1 VRSRALKT
9 ALLDAIGMTGLQCSP
24 EFARRAAVRTRM
36 EKSTE
41 QEWQFSAPGL
51 DAARAWLAAQPHEIT
66 DRRLEIQPTL
76 TLTDTYYDSPDWMI
90 FRAGF
95 ALRLRSERA
104 GEDREQSEVTLKS
117 LNASHNGLARRTEF
131 SQRIEGADIHAV
143 IANTH
148 GIGERIRELIGERR
162 LTPLF
167 KANTRRERQ
176 QLLEAGSDLALAE
189 VDLDETSIEAPSGVS
204 QQLKRV
210 EVECINATPAAL
222 EPFVMQFRD
231 AAQLEPVEMSKF
243 RAGLKAAGLHP
254 IGQHEPASLEI
265 SGSQPF
271 SATQFALLSRYFTA
285 VREKEPLVRAGS
297 AVAVHEMRVAARHLD
312 VLLRL
317 FTGYGPRWAAASRGT
332 LRAVMK
338 ALGSVRDCDVQ
349 LDYLRTS
356 SAALAG
362 DDRAAIE
369 PLQERVARQRVQAR
383 ARLLHM
389 LDSSR
394 TRSWIAHWQDHLQL
408 GTASSARARATKTAT
423 VAQELIRSTARKLR
437 KHADRLT
444 GDSTADDFH
453 KVRIRAKRLRYALD
467 AFGSLYGDPAR
478 EYLGALAKLQHV
490 LGEYHDSTVRAGL
503 FTELVTKGRRV
514 PAATSFLVGRLVERE
529 QGEFR
534 ECQRKF
540 SKAYRRI
547 KRRRWREL
555 LAAMREQARAAVKTA
570 GGAGIA

>member
-1 VRSRALKT
+1 VRPSVLKT
-9 ALLDAIGMTGLQCSP
+9 AMLDAIGSTGLQCRR
-24 EFARRAAVRTRM
+24 EFARRAVVRRTM
-36 EKSTE
+36 EKNTE

-66 DRRLEIQPTL
+66 DRRLAIRPTL

-104 GEDREQSEVTLKS
+104 GEDSEQTEVTLKS

-131 SQRIEGADIHAV
+131 SQRIEGGDINAV
-143 IANTH
+143 IAHTN
-148 GIGERIRELIGERR
+148 GIGERIRELIGERP

-222 EPFVMQFRD
+222 EPFVMQLRD

-243 RAGLKAAGLHP
+243 RAGLKAAGLNP
-254 IGQHEPASLEI
+254 IGQLAPASLEI

-271 SATQFALLSRYFTA
+271 AETQFALLRRYFTA
-285 VREKEPLVRAGS
+285 VLEKEPLVRAGS
-297 AVAVHEMRVAARHLD
+297 PAAVHEMRVAARHLD

-332 LRAVMK
+332 LRAIIK
-338 ALGSVRDCDVQ
+338 ALGVVRDSDVQ
-349 LDYLRTS
+349 LDYLRTL

-362 DDRAAIE
+362 DDLTAIE
-369 PLQERVARQRVQAR
+369 PLRKRVAQQRLQAR
-383 ARLLHM
+383 AKLLHM

-394 TRSWIAHWQDHLQL
+394 TQSWIAHWLDHLQL
-408 GTASSARARATKTAT
+408 GTASGARARATNTAT
-423 VAQELIRSTARKLR
+423 VAHELIRSTSRKLR
-437 KHADRLT
+437 KHGDRLT
-444 GDSTADDFH
+444 NDSTADDFH
-453 KVRIRAKRLRYALD
+453 KVRIRAKRLRYAID

-503 FTELVTKGRRV
+503 FAELVTSGRRV
-514 PAATSFLVGRLVERE
+514 PAATSFLVGRLVERD
-529 QGEFR
+529 QRDFR

-555 LAAMREQARAAVKTA
+555 MAAMREQAHAAVKIPGCA
-570 GGAGIA
+570 GVT

>member
-1 VRSRALKT
+1 
-9 ALLDAIGMTGLQCSP
+9 
-24 EFARRAAVRTRM
+24 M

-66 DRRLEIQPTL
+66 DRRLAIQPTL
-76 TLTDTYYDSPDWMI
+76 ELTDTYYDSSDWMI

-95 ALRLRSERA
+95 ALRIRSERA
-104 GEDREQSEVTLKS
+104 GAGEQTEVTLKS
-117 LNASHNGLARRTEF
+117 LSAPQNGLARRTEF
-131 SQRIEGADIHAV
+131 SQRIEGADMNAV
-143 IANTH
+143 VATTT
-148 GIGERIRELIGERR
+148 GIGERIRELIGERP

-189 VDLDETSIEAPSGVS
+189 VDLDETSIEAPSGAS

-222 EPFVMQFRD
+222 EPFVMQLRD

-243 RAGLKAAGLHP
+243 RAGLEAAGLRP
-254 IGQHEPASLEI
+254 GVQLELASLEI
-265 SGSQPF
+265 SASQPF
-271 SATQFALLSRYFTA
+271 AEAQFALLRHYFA
-285 VREKEPLVRAGS
+285 VILAKEPLVRAGS
-297 AVAVHEMRVAARHLD
+297 VVAVHEMRVAARHLD

-317 FTGYGPRWAAASRGT
+317 FSGYGPRWAAASRNA
-332 LRAVMK
+332 LRALIQ
-338 ALGSVRDCDVQ
+338 ALGAVRDCDVQ
-349 LDYLRTS
+349 LEHLHAS
-356 SAALAG
+356 SAALIAA
-362 DDRAAIE
+362 DRAAIE
-369 PLQERVARQRVQAR
+369 PLRERLTLQRVQAR
-383 ARLLHM
+383 TRLLHM

-394 TRSWIAHWQDHLQL
+394 TGSWISHWLDHLRL
-408 GTASSARARATKTAT
+408 ANASSARARAANTAA

-437 KHADRLT
+437 KRADRLT
-444 GDSTADDFH
+444 DDSTADDFH

-478 EYLGALAKLQHV
+478 EYLRALARLQHV

-503 FTELVTKGRRV
+503 FAELVTSGRRV
-514 PAATSFLVGRLVERE
+514 PAATSFLVGRLVERD
-529 QGEFR
+529 QGKFR
-534 ECQRKF
+534 ECQQKF

-555 LAAMREQARAAVKTA
+555 QTAMREQASASVKMP
-570 GGAGIA
+570 GGAGNT